1 MEEVNKNKEV
11 DNTDKNLT
19 IFDVSDSDLINKIKK
34 CKDEV
39 IEDMEMAGYP
49 METPLIHSLV
59 DLIKLIEKL

>member
-1 MEEVNKNKEV
+1 MN
-11 DNTDKNLT
+11 
-19 IFDVSDSDLINKIKK
+19 ISDGDLINKIKK

-49 METPLIHSLV
+49 MESPLIHSLV